1 MASNENLQRKN
12 AIPKNQEDD
21 ELTNRHQTR
30 VDTVL
35 SHFHAFRLPPRNFD
49 VLAASDR
56 ELQLHGIPRR
66 PNPETHPVLA
76 EKWSRLAARP
86 FEFIEPKLEIAP
98 FKRKVDVALIE
109 RRSFLQQE
117 LARYQHKQLVR
128 DRGRLLFDLTKLPDF
143 PLSDSIV
150 RADIPLIVA
159 LLPETSTNWSGA
171 YVRRP
176 VTESI
181 TTVTGQWNVNGISPL
196 WSPSGSG
203 FADGTYLCGVW
214 IGIDGT
220 AGTSDVLQA
229 GTGSLAVVKNGKFEL
244 TSFFAWTEWF
254 SLGSVVVANF
264 PVAVGDLISCTV
276 CAPFGN
282 THGTALFN
290 NLTSGLTTS
299 IGIDPPAGTSLSG
312 NVAEWIVEDPTN
324 VSNNLFPFP
333 NYGSTFFTGCVA
345 GTKNIELNL
354 WDGKEIDMVQGGTT
368 LSSGVIQNK
377 SALWC
382 HYGP

>member
-1 MASNENLQRKN
+1 M
-12 AIPKNQEDD
+12 
-21 ELTNRHQTR
+21 
-30 VDTVL
+30 
-35 SHFHAFRLPPRNFD
+35 
-49 VLAASDR
+49 
-56 ELQLHGIPRR
+56 
-66 PNPETHPVLA
+66 
-76 EKWSRLAARP
+76 
-86 FEFIEPKLEIAP
+86 
-98 FKRKVDVALIE
+98 
-109 RRSFLQQE
+109 
-117 LARYQHKQLVR
+117 
-128 DRGRLLFDLTKLPDF
+128 
-143 PLSDSIV
+143 
-150 RADIPLIVA
+150 
-159 LLPETSTNWSGA
+159 
-171 YVRRP
+171 RRP
-176 VTESI
+176 VTEPI

-229 GTGSLAVVKNGKFEL
+229 GTGSLAVVKNGKFES

-324 VSNNLFPFP
+324 VSNNLLSFP
-333 NYGSTFFTGCVA
+333 
-345 GTKNIELNL
+345 ELWL
-354 WDGKEIDMVQGGTT
+354 DLLYRLRGGHEEYRAQSLGWQGDR
-368 LSSGVIQNK
+368 
-377 SALWC
+377 
-382 HYGP
+382 YGPRRYNAVVWSDTEQVRAMVPLWALDEP